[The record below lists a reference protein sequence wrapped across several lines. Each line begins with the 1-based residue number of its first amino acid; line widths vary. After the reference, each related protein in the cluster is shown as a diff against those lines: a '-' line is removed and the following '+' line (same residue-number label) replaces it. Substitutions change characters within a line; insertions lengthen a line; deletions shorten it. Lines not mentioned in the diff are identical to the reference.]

1 MKNWFTLLFTAL
13 VVLTQANQNRKV
25 LLIGIDGTRSDAFQQ
40 ANTPNI
46 DGLLANATY
55 TYDAWHTCITW
66 SGPSWSSILTGVNW
80 NKHGVTDNNFTGS
93 QFATYPPIATLAK
106 QIKPGIK
113 ASIVAEWDPLIDD
126 ITSASWDRAIK
137 VPDGETFPT
146 ADSAVAQLQDT
157 GIDFLFAYFDHV
169 DLTGHTTTFSPSNP
183 LYIKAIQQVDTAVG
197 SILTALHNR
206 PNYANEDWLVMV
218 ITDHGG
224 TSFFHGGNS
233 NEERHIWWIA
243 SGSAVAHQ
251 QMAGQDPGTY
261 NCSSNNVFTP
271 SCVDVAK
278 LKATP
283 SQNDIAVTAVHHL
296 IYDSGINPETKPEW
310 NLDGKSWLL
319 GANSI
324 AEASAEEIAIYPN
337 PANYS
342 VKISVSNPQNVKL
355 FDMLGREVQ
364 AKPFT
369 LNDGAVYVDVSTL
382 PNGNYVVQAQV
393 EGQLRVSKL
402 IVMH

>member
-1 MKNWFTLLFTAL
+1 MKKWYTLLFTAFAL
-13 VVLTQANQNRKV
+13 LTQANQNRKV

-46 DGLLANATY
+46 DGLLSNALY
-55 TYDAWHTCITW
+55 TYDTWHTCITW

-80 NKHGVTDNNFTGS
+80 NKHGVIDNTFSGKD
-93 QFATYPPIATLAK
+93 FATYPPIATLAK

-126 ITSASWDRAIK
+126 ITSASWDHAVK
-137 VPDGETFPT
+137 VPDGYTFPT
-146 ADSAVAQLQDT
+146 ADSAVAELQDT
-157 GIDFLFAYFDHV
+157 AIDFLFAYFDHV

-197 SILTALHNR
+197 TILTALHNR

-233 NEERHIWWIA
+233 EEERHIWWIA

-251 QMAGQDPGTY
+251 QLVGQDPGTY
-261 NCSSNNVFTP
+261 NCNANNVFTP
-271 SCVDVAK
+271 SCVDVTK

-283 SQNDIAVTAVHHL
+283 SQTDIAVTAVHHL

-324 AEASAEEIAIYPN
+324 AEAAPEELSVYPN
-337 PANYS
+337 PANGLLQLP
-342 VKISVSNPQNVKL
+342 VANAQNVKL
-355 FDMLGREVQ
+355 FDVLGRAVQ
-364 AKPFT
+364 VTAQSLSNTSVT
-369 LNDGAVYVDVSTL
+369 LDVSSL

-393 EGQLRVSKL
+393 DGQLRVSKVV
-402 IVMH
+402 VMH